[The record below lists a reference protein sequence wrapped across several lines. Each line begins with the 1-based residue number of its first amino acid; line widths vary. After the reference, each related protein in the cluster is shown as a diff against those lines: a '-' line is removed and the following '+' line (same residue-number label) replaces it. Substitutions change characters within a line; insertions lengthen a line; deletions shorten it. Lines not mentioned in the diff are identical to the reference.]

1 MNAAS
6 DLEQPAWAGAGHG
19 NLPAQLTSFI
29 GRAAELAQVRALA
42 GGARLVTL
50 TGSAGCG
57 KTRLGLQALA
67 GLAGD
72 HADGAWLVELAA
84 LSDPAQV
91 AASIAAALPVARQG
105 SFAAPAELAAAVR
118 AKDLIILLDNCEHLI
133 RGCAEVAEC
142 LLRGCPQVVI
152 LATSR
157 EPLGVPGEVTWRV
170 PSLSFPAAGAAGV
183 AELAGFEA
191 VQLFV
196 DRAGHARPGFEL
208 TGENAAA
215 VAEICAR
222 LDGIPLAIELA
233 AAQVRVLP
241 AGQIA
246 GALQDRLGLLAGGA
260 RTALPRQQTL
270 EASIRW
276 SYALLAEPERRL
288 LQRLSV
294 CAGGFTLEAA
304 ETIGADGPADAGQVL
319 GLVSQLADKSLILPG
334 GEGSDGRF
342 GMLESIRDY
351 AARRLAESGTTGRA
365 RQRHLDFFFGYA
377 RRRPGER
384 DGPYRERLR
393 SDYANLRQALEW
405 AAGRDDPRLLELAT
419 ALVAYWSASTRLA
432 EARQWLQTAIAT
444 VTTGDA
450 ALRARALG
458 GLAQVAGLA
467 FDFPTAAAAG
477 AESLAMLRELDDKPG
492 MVVALTSLGF
502 IAAPLAQPDSGL
514 AYLTEAAALAGELG
528 DDAAQAYALA
538 LIGRSAI
545 NHPGD
550 RPAARAALRR
560 ALELARTCGDVRT
573 EGIAVCELGVLAA
586 LDGNPVQAMPY
597 LAEAL
602 RLLSAGGDVF
612 FRSLCLVCMVH
623 FHGLSGDTSRAD
635 AACSELDAIT
645 SEMGAAALY
654 YVHWA
659 RGWAAFCRG
668 DWAEAIRAY
677 TAELSYPGPVGLAGF
692 PTAVLAWSQLRAGQ
706 ADQARQRT
714 DEFLSTHDP
723 ARSCPA
729 LPLAVRALT
738 ARADGDG
745 ELADDLAHRALLAS
759 TDDPFG
765 QVASWICLVIAAPI
779 IGDRGRH
786 TLAAQLAAAAA
797 GFARRIGMVP
807 LPAAEDLLTSVRA
820 RCREALGDEPFSR
833 AETEGA
839 GMSLADA
846 AAYASR
852 GRGARGRPAT
862 GWASLTPTELRV
874 AAAVTDGLSNPKIA
888 ERLLITRRTVTTH
901 LTSIYRKLGVSTRA
915 ELAATATRH
924 QHETQD
930 TSTHG
935 TDRPDPA
942 TSSKG
947 RPA

>member
-1 MNAAS
+1 MDGAS
-6 DLEQPAWAGAGHG
+6 DLEKPAPAGVRLD

-29 GRAAELAQVRALA
+29 GRTTELAQVRALV

-57 KTRLGLQALA
+57 KTRLGLQAAA
-67 GLAGD
+67 GLAAD
-72 HADGAWLVELAA
+72 HRDGAWLVELAA

-91 AASIAAALPVARQG
+91 AASIAAALPMHRHG
-105 SFAAPAELAAAVR
+105 LFAEPSELAAAVR

-133 RGCAEVAEC
+133 RGCAGVVEV
-142 LLRGCPQVVI
+142 LLRGCPQLVI

-170 PSLSFPAAGAAGV
+170 PSLSFPATAPTGL
-183 AELAGFEA
+183 AELTGFES

-215 VAEICAR
+215 VAEICGR

-241 AGQIA
+241 TAQIA

-270 EASIRW
+270 EASIEW
-276 SYALLAEPERRL
+276 SYNLLSEPERRL

-304 ETIGADGPADAGQVL
+304 ETIGADGAAEAPRVL
-319 GLVSQLADKSLILPG
+319 SLVSQLADKSLILAG

-342 GMLESIRDY
+342 GMLESIREY
-351 AARRLAESGTTGRA
+351 AARRLGESGATGRA

-393 SDYANLRQALEW
+393 GDYANLRQALEW
-405 AAGRDDPRLLELAT
+405 AAERDDPRLLELAT
-419 ALVAYWSASTRLA
+419 ALVSYWAASTRLA
-432 EARQWLQTAIAT
+432 EARQWLRTAIAK
-444 VTTGDA
+444 VTTDDD

-492 MVVALTSLGF
+492 IVVALTSLGF
-502 IAAPLAQPDSGL
+502 IAAPLAQPGSGR
-514 AYLTEAAALAGELG
+514 AYLTEAATLAAELG

-550 RPAARAALRR
+550 RPSARAAVHRGI
-560 ALELARTCGDVRT
+560 ELARRCGDVRT
-573 EGIAVCELGVLAA
+573 EGIAVCVLGVLAA
-586 LDGNPVQAMPY
+586 LDGNPGQAMPH
-597 LAEAL
+597 LTEAL
-602 RLLSAGGDVF
+602 PLLRAGGDVF

-623 FHGLSGDTSRAD
+623 CLGLCGEAGQAD

-645 SEMGAAALY
+645 AELGAAALY

-677 TAELSYPGPVGLAGF
+677 TAELSYPGPVGLSGL
-692 PTAVLAWSQLRAGQ
+692 PTAVLAWSQLRAGR
-706 ADQARQRT
+706 ADQARQRA
-714 DEFLSTHDP
+714 DEFLSTHDA
-723 ARSCPA
+723 ARTCPA

-738 ARADGDG
+738 ARADGDRDQ
-745 ELADDLAHRALLAS
+745 ADDLAHRALLAS
-759 TDDPFG
+759 ADDPFG
-765 QVASWICLVIAAPI
+765 QVAIWICVVITAAI
-779 IGDRGRH
+779 IGDLGRH
-786 TLAAQLAAAAA
+786 ALAARLAAAAA
-797 GFARRIGMVP
+797 SSARGMAMVA
-807 LPAAEDLLTSVRA
+807 LPAGTDLLASVRA
-820 RCREALGDEPFSR
+820 QCREALGSEPFSR
-833 AETEGA
+833 AEAEGA

-852 GRGARGRPAT
+852 GRGARGRPAS
-862 GWASLTPTELRV
+862 GWGSLTPTELRI
-874 AAAVTDGLSNPKIA
+874 AAVVADGLSNPKIA

-915 ELAATATRH
+915 ELAAAVTRH
-924 QHETQD
+924 ERET
-930 TSTHG
+930 
-935 TDRPDPA
+935 
-942 TSSKG
+942 
-947 RPA
+947 